1 MILVFFIRREQ
12 ELHRLEFRGWYY
24 VVTAYLVSD
33 VEDHGLNE
41 VLLIFLLTACY
52 PKPIQYPD
60 SREIS
65 E

>member
-1 MILVFFIRREQ
+1 
-12 ELHRLEFRGWYY
+12 LEFRGWYY